1 MYLVAGER
9 VVAVGDA
16 PPEAVV
22 DGRGE
27 RGPRAAPVRR
37 PTAAQAAEAAQA
49 AAPQPQR
56 ARRAKVHVAVALAA
70 LWSKVS
76 TELTGGYAKMRK
88 KCCTIGT
95 LKNEP
100 VLR

>member
-37 PTAAQAAEAAQA
+37 PAAAQAAQA

-70 LWSKVS
+70 LWSRVS
-76 TELTGGYAKMRK
+76 TELIGGYAKMRK
-88 KCCTIGT
+88 K
-95 LKNEP
+95 
-100 VLR
+100 